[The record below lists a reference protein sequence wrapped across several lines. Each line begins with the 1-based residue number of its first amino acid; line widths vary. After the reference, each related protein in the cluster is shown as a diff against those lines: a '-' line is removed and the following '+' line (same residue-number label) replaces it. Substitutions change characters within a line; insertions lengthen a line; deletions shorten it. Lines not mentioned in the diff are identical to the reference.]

1 MNTPDR
7 SMSDA
12 FVQREGGLWTRR
24 EVVTAMGAGIVATA
38 CAKTEDRP
46 APSDSA
52 APAVAGVAAQSADD
66 ALKIRFYGASLYMVL
81 PRNTDP
87 NTRIVRVLM
96 PRTQSARGFHP
107 DTTCA
112 VSHSPYLAIYSKHG
126 QGAAFLRSHELQ
138 GREGLT
144 LTGAD
149 SLANPDF
156 GTLPDMKKTLSGT
169 AQLRPDSG
177 PGAFQLTTGIKVVG
191 GTWSPIVV
199 SNGTRWRIAKSL
211 NGSAPEL
218 TPLVPG
224 LEWSA
229 GRTYADL
236 GGTASGLPGR
246 ISTSDSPAV
255 VIGHLPTSH
264 PPAHWYDKLP
274 PNQRG
279 DADIDFKWLYTLF
292 MPRAGANGNNPW
304 LDELELD
311 ILLPAPRCVEAE
323 STSPASQERATT
335 VDSPTCFGGCWGC

>member
-1 MNTPDR
+1 
-7 SMSDA
+7 MSDA

-24 EVVTAMGAGIVATA
+24 EMVSAMGAGIMVTA
-38 CAKTEDRP
+38 CAKTQDRSAP
-46 APSDSA
+46 ADSA
-52 APAVAGVAAQSADD
+52 PASAVGISAQSPDD
-66 ALKIRFYGASLYMVL
+66 LKIRFYGASLYMVL
-81 PRNTDP
+81 PRNADP
-87 NTRIVRVLM
+87 NTRLVRVLM

-112 VSHSPYLAIYSKHG
+112 VQHSPYLAIYSKHG
-126 QGAAFLRSHELQ
+126 SGADYLRSYELQ
-138 GREGLT
+138 GLEGLT

-149 SLANPDF
+149 SREDPNVGA
-156 GTLPDMKKTLSGT
+156 LPDMKKILKGS

-177 PGAFQLTTGIKVVG
+177 SGAFQLTTGIKVVG
-191 GTWSPIVV
+191 GTWSPLVV
-199 SNGTRWRIAKSL
+199 NNRTRWRVAKSF
-211 NGSAPEL
+211 NSSAPEL

-236 GGTASGLPGR
+236 GGTATGLPGR

-311 ILLPAPRCVEAE
+311 ILLPAPRCVEGSSSDLLEE
-323 STSPASQERATT
+323 ST